1 MKAITIHEF
10 GGPEELLYEEMPV
23 PEFGPGEI
31 LVKVHATAIN
41 PVDWKIREGYIS
53 IILLLWAAVLSGNNL
68 ASNQTIVDGHS
79 CGLAFVV

>member
-41 PVDWKIREGYIS
+41 PVDYSFRNK
-53 IILLLWAAVLSGNNL
+53 
-68 ASNQTIVDGHS
+68 
-79 CGLAFVV
+79 